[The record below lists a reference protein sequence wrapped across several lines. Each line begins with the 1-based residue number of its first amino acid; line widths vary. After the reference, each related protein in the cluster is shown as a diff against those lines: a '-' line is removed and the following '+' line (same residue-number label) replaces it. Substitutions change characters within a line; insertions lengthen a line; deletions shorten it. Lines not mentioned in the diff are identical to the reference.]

1 MHEIYNF
8 VSGPLVWISFII
20 FIGGS
25 IYRLV
30 SMGLLAKKKDTVI
43 YAYFSPKYAL
53 RSIFHWIIP
62 FGSVNMRKHPVMTL
76 VAFSFHI
83 CLIAVPLFL
92 FAHIILW
99 KESWNISWWFLSDAT
114 ADFMTLI
121 VIGSCIFFLVRRI
134 VLPEV
139 KYLTTVS
146 DYVILA
152 IVAAPFITGFWT
164 YHQFFGYKVM
174 GIIHILSGEIM
185 LAAIPF
191 TRLSHMFFFP
201 VTRGY
206 MGSEFGSVRQVKD
219 W

>member
-1 MHEIYNF
+1 MHDIYNF
-8 VSGPLVWISFII
+8 VSGPLVWVSFII

-30 SMGLLAKKKDTVI
+30 SMGLLAKKKDNVI
-43 YAYFSPKYAL
+43 YADLNRKDAL

-62 FGSVNMRKHPVMTL
+62 FGSVSMRKNPVMTL

-206 MGSEFGSVRQVKD
+206 MGSEFGSVRQAKD

>member
-1 MHEIYNF
+1 MHDIYNF

-25 IYRLV
+25 IYRMV
-30 SMGLLAKKKDTVI
+30 SMGLLAKKKDNVI
-43 YAYFSPKYAL
+43 FAYFSLKYAL

-62 FGSVNMRKHPVMTL
+62 FGSVNMRKNPVMTL

-99 KESWNISWWFLSDAT
+99 KESWNISWWFLSDST

-134 VLPEV
+134 ILPEV
-139 KYLTTVS
+139 KYLTSVS

-164 YHQFFGYKVM
+164 YHQFPGYKVM

-201 VTRGY
+201 ITRGY
-206 MGSEFGSVRQVKD
+206 MGSEFGSVRKVKD